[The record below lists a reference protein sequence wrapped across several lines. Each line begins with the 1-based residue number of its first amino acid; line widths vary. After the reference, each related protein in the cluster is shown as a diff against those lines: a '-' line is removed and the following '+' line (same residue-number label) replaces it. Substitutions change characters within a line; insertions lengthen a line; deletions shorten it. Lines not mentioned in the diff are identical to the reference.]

1 MLIPTVTRSVCM
13 GQKPEHLCPW
23 QEASG
28 LSAGSEHPIKIQ
40 LPKFGEV
47 LMGLPPLLL
56 SKVTILPFQG
66 QVCAYLSLTPS
77 QGESSMS

>member
-13 GQKPEHLCPW
+13 GQKPEHLYPW

-47 LMGLPPLLL
+47 LMGLPPPL
-56 SKVTILPFQG
+56 SVQSHHSSLPGAGLCLSILD
-66 QVCAYLSLTPS
+66 S
-77 QGESSMS
+77 QSR